1 MNYKKCTI
9 TKTNT
14 TTDGY
19 KNVFG
24 IERPCIKPV
33 YEITGS
39 VNKPAGQRPF
49 LTSIASCKRYIN
61 EVLA

>member
-1 MNYKKCTI
+1 MNYKKCII

-24 IERPCIKPV
+24 TERPCIKYV
-33 YEITGS
+33 YEVSGAID
-39 VNKPAGQRPF
+39 KPAGQRPF
-49 LTSIASCKRYIN
+49 LASISDCKNYIN
-61 EVLA
+61 HNK